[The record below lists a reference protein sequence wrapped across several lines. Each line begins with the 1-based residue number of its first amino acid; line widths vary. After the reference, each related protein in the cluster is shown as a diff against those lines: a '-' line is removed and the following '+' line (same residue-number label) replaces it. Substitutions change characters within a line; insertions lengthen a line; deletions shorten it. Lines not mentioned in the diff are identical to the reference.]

1 MVKDTNLVKEFAEDL
16 GMPVFIPSIVHEL
29 FKVGVNK
36 GFGEENASAIV
47 KVLEDMAGAKG
58 E

>member
-1 MVKDTNLVKEFAEDL
+1 MEKYTNLVKEFAEDM

-47 KVLEDMAGAKG
+47 KVLEDIAKAKV

>member
-1 MVKDTNLVKEFAEDL
+1 M
-16 GMPVFIPSIVHEL
+16 

-36 GFGEENASAIV
+36 GLGEENASAIV
-47 KVLEDMAGAKG
+47 KVLEDIAKAKV